1 MRVRACVCLYFDYC
15 GLIEQVISHHF
26 IVQTIKELIMA
37 TDMAQ
42 HDVIIEQFSSVADNF
57 SFDDDQQMKLVSKA
71 ITHSY
76 KRSCYKLY
84 ISSSLVS

>member
-1 MRVRACVCLYFDYC
+1 MHVCVCLYFDYC
-15 GLIEQVISHHF
+15 GLIEQVISHHV

-42 HDVIIEQFSSVADNF
+42 HNAIIEQFSSVADNF

-76 KRSCYKLY
+76 IRSCYKLC
-84 ISSSLVS
+84 ISSSVVS